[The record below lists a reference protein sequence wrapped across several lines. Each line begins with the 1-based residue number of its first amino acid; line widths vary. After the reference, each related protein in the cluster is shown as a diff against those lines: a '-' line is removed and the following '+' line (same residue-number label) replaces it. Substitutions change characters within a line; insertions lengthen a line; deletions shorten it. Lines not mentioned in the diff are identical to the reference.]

1 MHECLYCFFVFFL
14 QAVWDCR
21 YFSEVRERVWLT
33 VTNWQQT
40 VSANSRLLVQHNV
53 LFRHFSS
60 MFQICLS
67 HINKGTLTDIPICYI
82 TAKYVAKYMKCDVA
96 ERFVCVLLSEDML
109 RLLFSLQLL
118 LWIHL
123 FVAIM
128 WLKHK
133 LFWSQKNFAVH
144 PCRIVWCFGIN
155 NGAISST
162 WCTFCQILCLYD
174 SLKKSPTQIL
184 CVHAVDSQSCLY
196 TLFHR
201 V

>member
-1 MHECLYCFFVFFL
+1 MSACTVFCFFSTGCVRLQVFFRGQGKSL
-14 QAVWDCR
+14 THSHQLTTDSFCKFQASC
-21 YFSEVRERVWLT
+21 T
-33 VTNWQQT
+33 TQCIIQT
-40 VSANSRLLVQHNV
+40 FFKHVSD
-53 LFRHFSS
+53 
-60 MFQICLS
+60 LS

-133 LFWSQKNFAVH
+133 LFCSQKNFAVH

-174 SLKKSPTQIL
+174 SLKNSPTQIL